1 MIDINAMNVVTI
13 GVICILAYAAVKIGA
28 KLAGFSPSWL

>member
-13 GVICILAYAAVKIGA
+13 GLIAVLAYAGVKFGL
-28 KLAGFSPSWL
+28 KLAGVSPSWL